1 MRNLFSFILNV
12 QCGYFPKYIPKRLYI
27 GSIIRSR
34 WISTPIC
41 RDIGQDS
48 MGKESDGDVHTNW
61 DQKKEKF
68 DDMNLR
74 ENLLRGI
81 YSYG

>member
-1 MRNLFSFILNV
+1 
-12 QCGYFPKYIPKRLYI
+12 
-27 GSIIRSR
+27 
-34 WISTPIC
+34 
-41 RDIGQDS
+41 